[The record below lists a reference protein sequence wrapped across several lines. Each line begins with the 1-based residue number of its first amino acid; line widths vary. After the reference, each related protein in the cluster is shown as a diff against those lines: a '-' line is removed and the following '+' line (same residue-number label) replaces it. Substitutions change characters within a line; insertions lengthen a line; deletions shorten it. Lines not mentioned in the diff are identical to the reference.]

1 VFPEEIA
8 DHVNAGVHSQGL
20 NLWKKPAL
28 GQRPI
33 SRRQPGIVTRHQR
46 TRYDQE
52 KRSAGDE
59 QRETMH
65 TLIHISD
72 FRLPIADCRL
82 KAREG

>member
-1 VFPEEIA
+1 MAVLPEQIA
-8 DHVNAGVHSQGL
+8 DHVNAGVHSQRF
-20 NLWKKPAL
+20 NLGKKPSFR
-28 GQRPI
+28 QRPI
-33 SRRQPGIVTRHQR
+33 SRRQPGIVARHQR

-72 FRLPIADCRL
+72 FRLPIAD
-82 KAREG
+82 